1 MVTAGFTAEAAVS
14 RDDTLAHCKG
24 GIMTD
29 DVRLKDGQFYT
40 GDPVLVFLR
49 NKLHLEDGWIIAGS
63 VLLAGLALLAV
74 PTLLGLPIDLNTL
87 VVDLLEML
95 VVIPLGLLLYLSL
108 PNLFDDLFNTLT
120 DNGVVGPRRAD
131 VTGPASYAAFLQNL
145 VLQANRR
152 IWVVG
157 ALILPAAYWIYRLS
171 GYVAGDTTSVG
182 TPQTQLLLRLAVL
195 VAYTL
200 SLYGVVF
207 SIVRMLILLVFS
219 VRLFRTFHVQVNPL
233 HPDGSGGFAIVGRLL
248 TASVLLATI
257 IGAAA
262 VAMSLLF
269 LARGSNPLWRI
280 ETLLLGT
287 IYLLLTPLLLY
298 GWLWTPHQAMLE
310 ARDQVLRP
318 LADEFQ
324 QAIQRSMPTAQ
335 DDAAGVKAGTE
346 RLDEIKQRYELLHEA
361 FPTFPVRTFVSS
373 SLIVTSVLPA
383 LSALLSS
390 LVPSVQEAL
399 LRLFKVG

>member
-1 MVTAGFTAEAAVS
+1 
-14 RDDTLAHCKG
+14 
-24 GIMTD
+24 MTD
-29 DVRLKDGQFYT
+29 NVRLKDGQFYT

-49 NKLHLEDGWIIAGS
+49 NKLHLEDGWIITGS
-63 VLLAGLALLAV
+63 VLLTSLALLAV

-87 VVDLLEML
+87 TVDLLEML

-131 VTGPASYAAFLQNL
+131 VTGPASYAAFLQDL
-145 VLQANRR
+145 VFQANRR
-152 IWVVG
+152 VWVVG

-171 GYVAGDTTSVG
+171 GYVAGDTTAVG

-207 SIVRMLILLVFS
+207 SIVRLLILLVFS

-248 TASVLLATI
+248 TASVLIATI

-262 VAMSLLF
+262 VIMSLLF
-269 LARGSNPLWRI
+269 LARGANPLWRI
-280 ETLLLGT
+280 ETLLLGA

-298 GWLWTPHQAMLE
+298 GWLWTPHRAMLE

-335 DDAAGVKAGTE
+335 DDAASLKTGTA
-346 RLDEIKQRYELLHEA
+346 RLDEIKQRYELLHKA

-373 SLIVTSVLPA
+373 SLIVTSILPA

>member
-1 MVTAGFTAEAAVS
+1 
-14 RDDTLAHCKG
+14 
-24 GIMTD
+24 MTD
-29 DVRLKDGQFYT
+29 SDRLKDRQFYT
-40 GDPVLVFLR
+40 GDPVLGFLR
-49 NKLHLEDGWIIAGS
+49 HKLHLEDGWIIAGS
-63 VLLAGLALLAV
+63 VLLAGLALFGMPA
-74 PTLLGLPIDLNTL
+74 LLGLPIGLNAF
-87 VVDLLEML
+87 VIDMLETL

-108 PNLFDDLFNTLT
+108 PNLFDDLFNTLAE
-120 DNGVVGPRRAD
+120 NGVIGPRRAE
-131 VTGPASYAAFLQNL
+131 VAGPASYSAFLQDL
-145 VLQANRR
+145 VFQANRR
-152 IWVVG
+152 VWVVG
-157 ALILPAAYWIYRLS
+157 ALVLPAAYWIYRLS
-171 GYVAGDTTSVG
+171 GYVAGDATAIG
-182 TPQTQLLLRLAVL
+182 TPQTQLSLRLAVL

-200 SLYGVVF
+200 SLYGVFF
-207 SIVRMLILLVFS
+207 SIVRLLILLVFS

-248 TASVLLATI
+248 TTSVLIATI

-269 LARGSNPLWRI
+269 LARGANPLWRI
-280 ETLLLGT
+280 ETLLLGA

-298 GWLWTPHQAMLE
+298 GWLWTPHRAMLE

-324 QAIQRSMPTAQ
+324 QAIQRSMPSAQ
-335 DDAAGVKAGTE
+335 DDAASVKAGTE
-346 RLDEIKQRYELLHEA
+346 RLDEIKQRYELLHKA

-390 LVPSVQEAL
+390 LVPNVQEAL
-399 LRLFKVG
+399 LRLFKVD